1 MNHIKVVHHGIK
13 PYECNQC
20 QYSTGFK
27 GNLKKHILI
36 HVVEEAVKSKT
47 QITEEYYQSQE
58 KRYLSNG
65 EDDLI
70 DPVTGKMTN
79 VDVDDAQEETE
90 HEMVEEATNTDR
102 SSNQDKDELIGGRS
116 KGEFTPL
123 QKFHIF
129 QCDLCPFKSNKHQL
143 ARHVKTTHHRSE
155 KNFRC
160 EQCSY
165 LASCKSALKRHV
177 EAKHEKIR
185 NHICEECGFAAAAKG
200 NLKKH
205 IQSKHEK
212 VRKSLAE
219 KMKKY
224 GM

>member
-1 MNHIKVVHHGIK
+1 M
-13 PYECNQC
+13 
-20 QYSTGFK
+20 
-27 GNLKKHILI
+27 
-36 HVVEEAVKSKT
+36 HVVEQAVKSKT

-129 QCDLCPFKSNKHQL
+129 QCDLCPF
-143 ARHVKTTHHRSE
+143 
-155 KNFRC
+155 RC
-160 EQCSY
+160 WT
-165 LASCKSALKRHV
+165 R
-177 EAKHEKIR
+177 
-185 NHICEECGFAAAAKG
+185 
-200 NLKKH
+200 
-205 IQSKHEK
+205 
-212 VRKSLAE
+212 
-219 KMKKY
+219 M
-224 GM
+224 